1 MIPLL
6 VVAAG
11 IAGFS
16 PASQAFTKCQRGGK
30 TLYTQDAHC
39 PAGHTPVSPVAVGT
53 VSTIGKSESVR
64 LQERDFLAARAGS
77 PAPNSAGAVTTDSIQ
92 ASPPAAAACQA
103 LADQAREI
111 EASMRRPSGTQWQ
124 DGLRQ
129 QHRSVRDQQYRLG
142 C

>member
-6 VVAAG
+6 VLAAG
-11 IAGFS
+11 IAGFA

-39 PAGHTPVSPVAVGT
+39 PAGHTPVSPAAVGT
-53 VSTIGKSESVR
+53 VSTIGKSETIR
-64 LQERDFLAARAGS
+64 LQERDFLAARAGG
-77 PAPNSAGAVTTDSIQ
+77 ATPNSGAVTTDSVQ

-111 EASMRRPSGTQWQ
+111 EASMRRPNGTQWQ
-124 DGLRQ
+124 DGRRQ
-129 QHRSVRDQQYRLG
+129 KHRSVRDQQYRMG